1 MLQEV
6 LADLKKGVF
15 QEYHVS
21 VEEVILCSEIL
32 CLGKDLLEGS
42 DQCSV
47 LVTVGMDELK
57 SGVLQR

>member
-1 MLQEV
+1 MTT
-6 LADLKKGVF
+6 GVSP
-15 QEYHVS
+15 EYHVS

-32 CLGKDLLEGS
+32 CLGHDLLEGS

-57 SGVLQR
+57 SGDLQR